1 MNSNKIIVVED
12 NDIMRL
18 GITDSLS
25 REGYAVQAFA
35 DGPQAVEFFIKN
47 PCPVAVID
55 LKMEPMDGIEVLRNL
70 KEINPSTEVLMI
82 SAYGTVESAVEA
94 IKLGAADFLTKPFA
108 PGELRIRVKKLFEK
122 FNSTSKIN
130 FLIEQNRILSD
141 EISRGYEEIIGRSA
155 PMKSVFSVVDQ
166 VALSDSTVLIQ
177 GESGTGKEL
186 IARAIHRKSKR
197 NLNPFIKINCGA
209 LNENLLESE
218 LFGHEK
224 GSFTGAYKL
233 KKGRFELA
241 DTGTLFLD
249 EIGDITPSMQVKL
262 LRVLQEGEFE
272 RVGGEFTIKSDVR
285 IIAATNR
292 DLKKMIQEEKFRQ
305 DLYYRLSVIPVTLP
319 PLRERKEDIAL
330 LTDFFLK
337 RQSQRYNQPL
347 KSISN
352 EGLSLMLNYSW
363 PGNIRELENLVE
375 RLFVIST
382 AEEVDTSLIGH
393 YLFGNQPPKAPYEA
407 LPLEDALF
415 ELEKNMIT
423 DAMKKAQGVKNRAAK
438 ILGISTSVLYYKLE
452 KFGLL

>member
-1 MNSNKIIVVED
+1 MNSNKVIVVED

-18 GITDSLS
+18 GITESLS
-25 REGYAVQAFA
+25 REGYEVHAFSS
-35 DGPQAVEFFIKN
+35 GPEAEEFFRKDSI
-47 PCPVAVID
+47 PVAVID
-55 LKMEPMDGIEVLRNL
+55 LKMEPMDGIEVLRRF
-70 KEINPSTEVLMI
+70 KEINPSAEVLMI
-82 SAYGTVESAVEA
+82 SAFGTVESAVQA

-108 PGELRIRVKKLFEK
+108 PEELRIRVKKLFEK
-122 FNSTSKIN
+122 YTSTSKIT
-130 FLIEQNRILSD
+130 FLMEQNRLLSD
-141 EISRGYEEIIGRSA
+141 EISRGYEEIIGHSA
-155 PMKSVFSVVDQ
+155 PMKSVFSIVDQ
-166 VALSDSTVLIQ
+166 VALSDSTVLIE

-186 IARAIHRKSKR
+186 IARAIHRKSNR
-197 NLNPFIKINCGA
+197 SLNPFIKINCGA

-241 DTGTLFLD
+241 DSGTLFLD
-249 EIGDITPSMQVKL
+249 EIGDVSPSMQVKL

-272 RVGGEFTIKSDVR
+272 RVGGEVTIKTDVR

-319 PLRERKEDIAL
+319 PLRERKEDIPL
-330 LTDFFLK
+330 LADFFLK
-337 RQSQRYNQPL
+337 RQSQRYKQPF
-347 KSISN
+347 KTISN

-363 PGNIRELENLVE
+363 PGNIRELENLIE

-382 AEEVDTSLIGH
+382 AEEIDTSLIGH
-393 YLFGNQPPKAPYEA
+393 YLCGNNPLKAPYEA
-407 LPLEDALF
+407 LPLEDALY

-423 DAMKKAQGVKNRAAK
+423 DAMKKAGGVKNRAAK